1 MKKKL
6 TTTVMENGKSILG
19 VIAGLAIAGAS
30 LAAAKLNSKGE
41 TDVCDE
47 DVNKLDDDVAEET
60 DEPAEE
66 ESSEE

>member
-19 VIAGLAIAGAS
+19 VIAGLAIAGVS
-30 LAAAKLNSKGE
+30 LAAAKLNSNGE
-41 TDVCDE
+41 IDVCDE
-47 DVNKLDDDVAEET
+47 DAEELDNDVAEET
-60 DEPAEE
+60 DKPAEE